1 MRGNVCLWSRD
12 DVGQGVVPRGLC
24 LVATL
29 LLAACSSVPGDISKN
44 SPTAD
49 TASLTVTGN
58 QIQSEDKKP
67 PQTASRS
74 PAQATPESA
83 DQASEQTIYF
93 ASGNAGLS
101 EENREK
107 LKQAAQYLKQNPKR
121 LVTLMAFSDSLGSR
135 TYTLAIMDK
144 RLGIVAEALHDL
156 GIAKTRIR
164 KILISQKGPK
174 RICATPDYRG
184 EEQRVELRYR

>member
-1 MRGNVCLWSRD
+1 MRGNLCLWSRD
-12 DVGQGVVPRGLC
+12 DVRQLIGPRGLYV
-24 LVATL
+24 VATL
-29 LLAACSSVPGDISKN
+29 MLAACSSVPGDVPKA

-49 TASLTVTGN
+49 TASLTVSGN

-67 PQTASRS
+67 PQTASKS
-74 PAQATPESA
+74 PAQTTPALA
-83 DQASEQTIYF
+83 DQASDQNIYF
-93 ASGNAGLS
+93 ASGNSGLS
-101 EENREK
+101 EESREK
-107 LKQAAQYLKQNPKR
+107 LKQAAQYLKLNPKR

-144 RLGIVAEALHDL
+144 RLGVIAEALHDF

-174 RICATPDYRG
+174 HACATPDCKG

>member
-1 MRGNVCLWSRD
+1 
-12 DVGQGVVPRGLC
+12 
-24 LVATL
+24 VATL

-49 TASLTVTGN
+49 TASLTVSGN
-58 QIQSEDKKP
+58 QIQSEDKKL

-101 EENREK
+101 EESREK
-107 LKQAAQYLKQNPKR
+107 LKQAAQYCKPPANPDQ
-121 LVTLMAFSDSLGSR
+121 V
-135 TYTLAIMDK
+135 
-144 RLGIVAEALHDL
+144 
-156 GIAKTRIR
+156 RI
-164 KILISQKGPK
+164 
-174 RICATPDYRG
+174 
-184 EEQRVELRYR
+184 